1 MKGFFIFVVILNV
14 LLGTP
19 AAADF
24 AKGLAAA
31 ERGDYTTALKEW
43 RPLAEQGNP
52 DAQYNLGIMYRHGE
66 GVTQDYKVAI
76 KWFKL
81 AAEQGNASAQSN
93 LGAIYDQGLGITQ
106 DSSAAFKWFK
116 LAAESGNG
124 YSRFILGEMYQ
135 QGRGVTRDYIR
146 AHMWWNIAASNEL
159 ATGLELAR
167 REFVKIQK
175 DMTPAEVSE
184 AQQLAR
190 ECVAKNYKDC

>member
-1 MKGFFIFVVILNV
+1 MKGFFLFVVLLNTLSV
-14 LLGTP
+14 TP
-19 AAADF
+19 AVADF

-31 ERGDYTTALKEW
+31 ERGDYTAALNEW
-43 RPLAEQGNP
+43 RPLAEQGNA
-52 DAQYNLGIMYRHGE
+52 DAQYKLGIMYRRGE
-66 GVTQDYKVAI
+66 GVAQDYRTAI
-76 KWFKL
+76 EWFKL
-81 AAEQGNASAQSN
+81 AADQGNVAAQSN

-135 QGRGVTRDYIR
+135 QGRGVTRDHIR
-146 AHMWWNIAASNEL
+146 AHMWWNIAASEEL
-159 ATGLELAR
+159 ASGLELAR

-175 DMTPAEVSE
+175 DMTPTEVSK

>member
-1 MKGFFIFVVILNV
+1 MKGFFLFVVIFIV

-19 AAADF
+19 AVADF

-31 ERGDYTTALKEW
+31 ERGDYEAALKEW
-43 RPLAEQGNP
+43 SALAEQGNT
-52 DAQYNLGIMYRHGE
+52 DAQYQLGAMYRHGK

-81 AAEQGNASAQSN
+81 AADQGNVSAQSN
-93 LGAIYDQGLGITQ
+93 LGAIYDQGLGISQ

-124 YSRFILGEMYQ
+124 YSQFILGEMYQ
-135 QGRGVTRDYIR
+135 QGRGITRDYIR
-146 AHMWWNIAASNEL
+146 AHMWWNIAASEEL
-159 ATGLELAR
+159 TSGLELAR

-175 DMTPAEVSE
+175 DMTPTEVSK